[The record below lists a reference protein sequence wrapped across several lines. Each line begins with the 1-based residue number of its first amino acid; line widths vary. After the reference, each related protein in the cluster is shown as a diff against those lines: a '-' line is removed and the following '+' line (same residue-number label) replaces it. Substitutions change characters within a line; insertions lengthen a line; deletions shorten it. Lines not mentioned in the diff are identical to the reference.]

1 MECSHTLISYYLYVC
16 KAYETKL
23 SFFMERF
30 SNYSDL
36 KFSDEEVMTLYL
48 YGIMEKRRTI
58 KEIYDFTKKYLS
70 EWFPNL
76 PTYGGFVQRLNKLSH
91 LFDMLFEQ
99 AQQELLAEKN
109 DLEHVFL
116 IDSMPIVLAK
126 QGRRFHAKVA
136 HDMASSDGYCATK
149 NLYYHGVKLHVC
161 AIRQKGSL
169 PIPLFLQV
177 TNASEAD
184 IRVYEKIL
192 KMLPCGVKIF
202 ADKAY
207 QTERKSIKTQE
218 NNKVLLT
225 PVKKKK
231 GQKSLSFWQTTFSKA
246 ISSVRQPIESLFNW
260 IEEKTSI
267 QTASKVRSTQ
277 RLITHI
283 SGKLTVAILNLKL
296 NLCS

>member
-1 MECSHTLISYYLYVC
+1 MKTGLLRSARNDDFL
-16 KAYETKL
+16 
-23 SFFMERF
+23 RF
-30 SNYSDL
+30 L
-36 KFSDEEVMTLYL
+36 
-48 YGIMEKRRTI
+48 
-58 KEIYDFTKKYLS
+58 
-70 EWFPNL
+70 
-76 PTYGGFVQRLNKLSH
+76 
-91 LFDMLFEQ
+91 
-99 AQQELLAEKN
+99 
-109 DLEHVFL
+109 VFQ
-116 IDSMPIVLAK
+116 P
-126 QGRRFHAKVA
+126 Q
-136 HDMASSDGYCATK
+136 
-149 NLYYHGVKLHVC
+149 
-161 AIRQKGSL
+161 
-169 PIPLFLQV
+169 PL
-177 TNASEAD
+177 
-184 IRVYEKIL
+184 RVYEKIL

-277 RLITHI
+277 GLITHI